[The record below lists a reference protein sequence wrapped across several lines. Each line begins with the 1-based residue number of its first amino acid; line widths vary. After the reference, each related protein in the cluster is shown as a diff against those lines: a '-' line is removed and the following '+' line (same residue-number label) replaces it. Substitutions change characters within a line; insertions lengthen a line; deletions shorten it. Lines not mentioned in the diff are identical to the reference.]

1 LQAAEFQPTAN
12 PKRRNITAPS
22 RVEIAVKK
30 TGAVPNFRLLMLM
43 AFQKNKIG
51 GKGQLQAWKIQKLL
65 YF

>member
-1 LQAAEFQPTAN
+1 M
-12 PKRRNITAPS
+12 
-22 RVEIAVKK
+22 VEIAVKK